1 MAIKLPPEWGAEPV
15 PVEKRIL
22 KSIDY
27 FVLWSSLAVGL
38 LVFQAGG
45 LLTPGLSMLEAVA
58 VVLLGSTI
66 GSSVPSFMVS
76 AFILYTFGK
85 VI

>member
-1 MAIKLPPEWGAEPV
+1 LVIKLPPEWGVEPV

-22 KSIDY
+22 RSIDY

-38 LVFQAGG
+38 LVLQAGG
-45 LLTPGLSMLEAVA
+45 LLIPGLSIPEGVAVA
-58 VVLLGSTI
+58 LLGSTI
-66 GSSVPSFMVS
+66 GSSIPSFIVS
-76 AFILYTFGK
+76 AFILYTLEK